1 MLLVKT
7 VAGGQ
12 GRTLRWVLLLA
23 LACLLLPA
31 DDAWARVLRVGQDEA
46 LKVPSE
52 AARIAQDGDTVEI
65 VAADYTADV
74 ASWRQNRLT
83 LRGVGGR
90 PHLRAGGRAAEGK
103 AIWVIKGDEVLV
115 ENVEMSGTRVPGF
128 AGAAIRAEGGKLTL
142 RNVHFHDHQM
152 GILTSNNGRGEL
164 AIIDSEFDH
173 NIVDYERYGKLGHNI
188 YVGQIARFEL
198 RGSYIHDAVIGHQ
211 VKSRARSNTIV
222 GNRIVDGDGGSSYLI
237 DLAEGGEATV
247 RDNVLRKSER
257 ADNNAAISFA
267 PEANREA
274 PGMLFVAGNRFT
286 AEGGQQAVFV
296 RNFSTT
302 VEAVL
307 SNNVLR
313 GNVTPLEGLGRV
325 R

>member
-1 MLLVKT
+1 
-7 VAGGQ
+7 
-12 GRTLRWVLLLA
+12 
-23 LACLLLPA
+23 
-31 DDAWARVLRVGQDEA
+31 
-46 LKVPSE
+46 
-52 AARIAQDGDTVEI
+52 
-65 VAADYTADV
+65 
-74 ASWRQNRLT
+74 
-83 LRGVGGR
+83 
-90 PHLRAGGRAAEGK
+90 
-103 AIWVIKGDEVLV
+103 VLV

-152 GILTSNNGRGEL
+152 GILTNNNGRGEL

-188 YVGQIARFEL
+188 YVGQIASFEL
-198 RGSYIHDAVIGHQ
+198 RGSYVHDAVIGHQ
-211 VKSRARSNTIV
+211 VKTRARSNTIV
-222 GNRIVDGDGGSSYLI
+222 GNRIVDGDGGASYLI
-237 DLAEGGEATV
+237 DLSEGGEASV
-247 RDNVLRKSER
+247 RDT
-257 ADNNAAISFA
+257 DNNAAISFA